1 MPRLLSMK
9 LLFRILAINL
19 PLLMTPAI
27 AHAADLKGKPRIIDG
42 DTIEI
47 GGTKIRLHGIDAPEA
62 KQTCQKADGSQYRCG
77 EMATF
82 ALAEIIETHWI
93 TCKGETTDRYKRR
106 IAVCYAGPYDINA
119 EMVRRGWA
127 LAYLRYSMD
136 YVDEEADARGRGV
149 GMWAGEFIEP
159 WEWRRR

>member
-1 MPRLLSMK
+1 MK
-9 LLFRILAINL
+9 LLLRIIALSL
-19 PLLMTPAI
+19 PLFTATAI
-27 AHAADLKGKPRIIDG
+27 VHADDLRGRPRIIDG

-47 GGTKIRLHGIDAPEA
+47 GGTMIRLHGIDAPEA
-62 KQTCQKADGSQYRCG
+62 KQTCQRADGSDYRCG

-127 LAYLRYSMD
+127 LAYRRYSKD
-136 YVDEEADARGRGV
+136 YINEEEDAQGRGV
-149 GMWAGEFIEP
+149 GMWAGGFVVP
-159 WEWRRR
+159 WEWRKMSK

>member
-1 MPRLLSMK
+1 MDKNNCGKTTGWTSLFLLDRY
-9 LLFRILAINL
+9 L
-19 PLLMTPAI
+19 
-27 AHAADLKGKPRIIDG
+27 G
-42 DTIEI
+42 D
-47 GGTKIRLHGIDAPEA
+47 
-62 KQTCQKADGSQYRCG
+62 YRCG

-119 EMVRRGWA
+119 EMVKRGWA
-127 LAYLRYSMD
+127 LAYRRYSKD
-136 YVDEEADARGRGV
+136 YVDEEEDAKGRGV

-159 WEWRRR
+159 WEWRRKH